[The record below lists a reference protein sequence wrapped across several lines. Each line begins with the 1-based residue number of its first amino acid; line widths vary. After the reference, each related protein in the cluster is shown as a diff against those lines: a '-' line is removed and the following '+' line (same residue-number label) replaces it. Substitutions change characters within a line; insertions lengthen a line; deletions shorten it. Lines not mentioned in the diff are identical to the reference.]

1 MILLQNCFQEVRNF
15 SNKKKT
21 YIYNIQEIRRKI
33 SKRKI
38 PTVKIAV
45 QEYLKKRNKKKGSAE
60 VLEKGFQ

>member
-38 PTVKIAV
+38 PIVKTAV
-45 QEYLKKRNKKKGSAE
+45 QEYLKKRNKKKG
-60 VLEKGFQ
+60 VQKY

>member
-45 QEYLKKRNKKKGSAE
+45 QEYLKKRNKKKG
-60 VLEKGFQ
+60 VQKY

>member
-45 QEYLKKRNKKKGSAE
+45 QEYLKKRNKKEGVQKY
-60 VLEKGFQ
+60 